1 MAAITSGG
9 SVLDITSI
17 VSQLITAERRTTQ
30 QPLVNK
36 EAAQTAKLSA
46 FGQIKGALSSL
57 QTAAEALGK
66 NDVFGGVK
74 ATVSGKGFTATAKA
88 GAATGNH
95 SIEVFQLAKEQRVST
110 DAATSFVPAAG
121 RLSIQFGT
129 VNESGSFEADAER
142 MASFEFEGGTLA
154 ELRDAINNDASLGI
168 KATIV
173 NNGRADQLVLTGA
186 AVNGPATG
194 ANMAFKLTGA
204 GGLEGLSYDP
214 GTGAGGNGMYSV
226 QAAQDARLKVDGIEI
241 SRGKNTIDDV
251 LESVTLT
258 LNDEPETDVTSL
270 KGTLAVATDNE
281 QARKAVDAFVKAYN
295 EVTDIL
301 KSVTAYDTTTRQGS
315 TLTGDSTV
323 RNIQSTLRNALN
335 DALGGLGGVQSLAEL
350 GIGSGTKLDK
360 ESGQVTVDGK
370 LSLDSAKLD
379 AALSDPNK
387 DLVAFF
393 NGKDGAKG
401 FAATFSERL
410 GGLLDDRTG
419 LIATRT
425 KGIDDSIKSLQE
437 QFNRIDER
445 IVGMEERYRIEFS
458 RLDSLLAGMSQTSS
472 YLAQQLANLPK
483 IGG

>member
-17 VSQLITAERRTTQ
+17 VSQLITAERTTTQ
-30 QPLVNK
+30 QPLVTK
-36 EAAQTAKLSA
+36 QAAQTAKLSA

-57 QTAAEALGK
+57 QTAVDALGK

-88 GAATGNH
+88 GTSTGNH

-121 RLSIQFGT
+121 RLSVQFGT
-129 VNESGSFEADAER
+129 VNESGNFEADAER
-142 MASFEFEGGTLA
+142 MAAFEFEGGTLA
-154 ELRDAINNDASLGI
+154 ELRDAINQNASLGI

-173 NNGRADQLVLTGA
+173 NNGKADQLVLTGA
-186 AVNGPATG
+186 AINGPATG
-194 ANMAFKLTGA
+194 ANMAFKLTGTD
-204 GGLEGLSYDP
+204 GLEGLSYDP
-214 GTGAGGNGMYSV
+214 GTGSTGNGMHSV

-251 LESVTLT
+251 LEGVTLT
-258 LNDEPETDVTSL
+258 LNDEPEADVASL
-270 KGTLAVATDNE
+270 KGTLALATDNE
-281 QARKAVDAFVKAYN
+281 AARNAIDAFIKAYN
-295 EVTDIL
+295 EVTDTL
-301 KSVTAYDTTTRQGS
+301 KSLTTYDATTRQGS

-335 DALGGLGGVQSLAEL
+335 DALGGLGGVHSLAEL
-350 GIGSGTKLDK
+350 GISSGATTNK
-360 ESGQVTVDGK
+360 ETGQVTVDGK
-370 LSLDSAKLD
+370 LSLDSSKFE
-379 AALSDPNK
+379 AALSNPDK
-387 DLVAFF
+387 DMTAFF
-393 NGKDGAKG
+393 AGKDGAKG

-410 GGLLDDRTG
+410 TGLLDSNNG

-425 KGIDDSIKSLQE
+425 KGIDDNIKALEE
-437 QFNRIDER
+437 QYNRIDER
-445 IVGMEERYRIEFS
+445 IVSMEERYRLEFS
-458 RLDSLLAGMSQTSS
+458 RLDTLLAGMSQTSS

-483 IGG
+483 IGN